1 MHPGMPTTQA
11 HKRWLKVTAVV
22 IGSFGPVFFLGTMA
36 STLEPAR
43 LTLDLLSW
51 PIDGATTYEHPDTR
65 FLTALTGGFL
75 FGWGVM
81 VGCLERWVYELA
93 PEAVRRSV
101 LTGLCA
107 WFVLDSLGSIASGN
121 ASNAVFNVLVLLLL
135 VGPLWLPAKG

>member
-1 MHPGMPTTQA
+1 MTHIT
-11 HKRWLKVTAVV
+11 HRRWLKFTAFS
-22 IGSFGPVFFLGTMA
+22 IGVFGPVFSLGTMPA
-36 STLEPAR
+36 TDEAAR
-43 LTLDLLSW
+43 LSLDLLSW

-121 ASNAVFNVLVLLLL
+121 ASNTVFNVLVLLLL

>member
-1 MHPGMPTTQA
+1 MTHTE
-11 HKRWLKVTAVV
+11 HRHWLKFTAFS
-22 IGSFGPVFFLGTMA
+22 IGVFGPVFSLGTM
-36 STLEPAR
+36 PATDEAAR
-43 LTLDLLSW
+43 FSLDLLSW

-81 VGCLERWVYELA
+81 VGCLERWVYEHA